1 MSPQVS
7 EEVSEK
13 ESRDLTR
20 EDYESG
26 GDARLCPGCG
36 HNAITSA
43 IKTALADLDIPPEK
57 LNIIGGIGCSG
68 KSIAEIKSN
77 AIHTLHG
84 CAPPVAMGA
93 QIANPDQTNII
104 ISGDG
109 DSWAIGAGKMIAML
123 RSNVDVL
130 HICENNGTYGLTKG
144 QLSPTTEEGSPN
156 HDGRYPDQKPVDGVG
171 VALMGGSTF
180 VAKGFSARRN
190 LLVDQIKAGI
200 LHDGMAYLDVLS
212 PCVTFNDHPDS
223 KHSYEYGKDH
233 SSDLPDFSVVDL
245 EDDYPSEHELDEPI
259 TFDEFGKRFS
269 LKFKNLEEDSDYD
282 PKDINQAVKVWK
294 KYRTKDETPLGLV
307 YIDEDRPALREK
319 YYGPNEPFLADLEAD
334 VHRPPREDFEEIV
347 DQFN

>member
-1 MSPQVS
+1 MSPKVDEKS
-7 EEVSEK
+7 ESK
-13 ESRDLTR
+13 ELTR
-20 EDYESG
+20 QDYESG

-43 IKTALADLDIPPEK
+43 IKNAVADLGIPPEE

-93 QIANPDQTNII
+93 QITNPDQTNII

-171 VALMGGSTF
+171 VALMGGATY
-180 VAKGFSARRN
+180 VGKGFSARRN
-190 LLVDQIKAGI
+190 LLVEQIKAGI

-212 PCVTFNDHPDS
+212 PCVTFNDHAES
-223 KHSYEYGKDH
+223 KHSYDHGKDKT
-233 SSDLPDFSVVDL
+233 SDLPDFSVVDF
-245 EDDYPSEHELDEPI
+245 EDDYPSEDELDEPI

-269 LKFKNLEEDSDYD
+269 LKFKDLEQDPDYNPEDL
-282 PKDINQAVKVWK
+282 NQAVKVWK
-294 KYRTKDETPLGLV
+294 KYRAKDETPLGLI
-307 YIDEDRPALREK
+307 YIDEDSPALHEK
-319 YYGPNEPFLADLEAD
+319 YYASGQPHLADLEQD
-334 VHRPPREDFEEIV
+334 ELRPSEEDFEKII
-347 DQFN
+347 DQFQ

>member
-1 MSPQVS
+1 MNQKVAEA
-7 EEVSEK
+7 EEAE
-13 ESRDLTR
+13 LTR
-20 EDYESG
+20 QDFESG

-43 IKTALADLDIPPEK
+43 IKTAVADLGVAPK
-57 LNIIGGIGCSG
+57 NLNIVGGIGCSG

-93 QIANPDQTNII
+93 QIANPDQVTVT

-109 DSWAIGAGKMIAML
+109 DSWAIGAGKMIALL
-123 RSNVDVL
+123 RSNADLL

-171 VALMGGSTF
+171 VALMGGATF

-190 LLVDQIKAGI
+190 LLVEQIKAGI
-200 LHDGMAYLDVLS
+200 LHNGTAYLDVLS
-212 PCVTFNDHPDS
+212 PCVTFNDHTES
-223 KHSYEYGKDH
+223 KHSYDHGQDH

-245 EDDYPSEHELDEPI
+245 EDNYPSEEELDEPI
-259 TFDEFGKRFS
+259 TFSEFGKRFS
-269 LKFKNLEEDSDYD
+269 LQFKELSEDPEYD
-282 PKDINQAVKVWK
+282 PRDLNQAVNVWK
-294 KYRTKDETPLGLV
+294 KYRSKDETPLGII
-307 YIDEDRPALREK
+307 YIDEESPALHEK
-319 YYGPNEPFLADLEAD
+319 YYASNEPYAAKLDTGNI
-334 VHRPPREDFEEIV
+334 RPSKEDFESII

>member
-1 MSPQVS
+1 MSPKVD
-7 EEVSEK
+7 EK
-13 ESRDLTR
+13 EQKDLSRQ
-20 EDYESG
+20 DYESG

-43 IKTALADLDIPPEK
+43 IKTAVAELDIPPK
-57 LNIIGGIGCSG
+57 NLNVIGGIGCSG

-144 QLSPTTEEGSPN
+144 QLSPTTEEDSPN

-171 VALMGGSTF
+171 VALMGGATF
-180 VAKGFSARRN
+180 VGKGFSARRN
-190 LLVDQIKAGI
+190 LLVEQIKAGI
-200 LHDGMAYLDVLS
+200 LHDGMAYLDVMS
-212 PCVTFNDHPDS
+212 PCVTFNDHEES
-223 KHSYEYGKDH
+223 KHSYDYGKDH
-233 SSDLPDFSVVDL
+233 SSDLPDFSVVDF
-245 EDDYPSEHELDEPI
+245 EDDYPNEDELDEPV
-259 TFDEFGKRFS
+259 TFNEFGKRFS
-269 LKFKNLEEDSDYD
+269 LKFKDLEEDPDYNPED
-282 PKDINQAVKVWK
+282 LNQAVKVWK
-294 KYRTKDETPLGLV
+294 KYRSEDETPLGLI
-307 YIDEDRPALREK
+307 YIDEDSPALHEK
-319 YYGPNEPFLADLEAD
+319 YYGTREPYLTELEEDA
-334 VHRPPREDFEEIV
+334 HRPSEDDFQKIV
-347 DQFN
+347 DQFQ